1 MRTAGHIL
9 QRLRRTAAQV
19 FDAGQSNLERRSLMT
34 AFADTSNTFELLKQ
48 TIGSLTHAQPG
59 RQTNR
64 DRHEPGRTEHP
75 PDRPHPEHVTKDHPA
90 HP

>member
-1 MRTAGHIL
+1 MRTAGCIL
-9 QRLRRTAAQV
+9 QRLRRSAAQV
-19 FDAGQSNLERRSLMT
+19 FDADQSTLVRRSLMT

-48 TIGSLTHAQPG
+48 TIGSLTHAQPR

-64 DRHEPGRTEHP
+64 DRHEPGRPEHP
-75 PDRPHPEHVTKDHPA
+75 PDRPHPENVQKNHPA